1 MLTKFETDG
10 HGIIILII
18 FYQYYKYYS
27 CILEHGKF
35 TFPII
40 F

>member
-18 FYQYYKYYS
+18 S
-27 CILEHGKF
+27 GK
-35 TFPII
+35 TSLQNDSNQAC
-40 F
+40 

>member
-18 FYQYYKYYS
+18 FVIVRSILFDYQ
-27 CILEHGKF
+27 CI
-35 TFPII
+35 I
-40 F
+40 

>member
-18 FYQYYKYYS
+18 FVAGSYEKSVIYWK
-27 CILEHGKF
+27 
-35 TFPII
+35 
-40 F
+40 

>member
-18 FYQYYKYYS
+18 FV
-27 CILEHGKF
+27 LELSYEKSV
-35 TFPII
+35 IYWK
-40 F
+40 

>member
-18 FYQYYKYYS
+18 FVLRSYENSVFYWK
-27 CILEHGKF
+27 
-35 TFPII
+35 
-40 F
+40 